1 MHLTVNGQPT
11 DLPDGATVADLLAQM
26 GVHPMRCAVER
37 NKQLIRRA
45 DHPDTVLA
53 EGDSVEV
60 VTLAGGG

>member
-1 MHLTVNGQPT
+1 MQLTVNGQPI

-37 NKQLIRRA
+37 NRQLIRRA
-45 DHPDTVLA
+45 DHGETALA
-53 EGDSVEV
+53 EGDTVEV